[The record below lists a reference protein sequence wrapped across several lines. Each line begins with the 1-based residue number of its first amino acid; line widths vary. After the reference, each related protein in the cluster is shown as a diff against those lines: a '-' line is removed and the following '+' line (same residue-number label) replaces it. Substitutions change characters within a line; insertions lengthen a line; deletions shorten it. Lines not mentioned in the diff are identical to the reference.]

1 MACNCGGGA
10 GTVRLVTFA
19 DGTTTVVDSE
29 SEARGEVS
37 AHGGGTWRVL
47 RGAEARAAIAAHQHR
62 LRSGS

>member
-37 AHGGGTWRVL
+37 AHGGGTWQVL
-47 RGAEARAAIAAHQHR
+47 RGAEAKEAVAAHQQH
-62 LRSGS
+62 LRNGS